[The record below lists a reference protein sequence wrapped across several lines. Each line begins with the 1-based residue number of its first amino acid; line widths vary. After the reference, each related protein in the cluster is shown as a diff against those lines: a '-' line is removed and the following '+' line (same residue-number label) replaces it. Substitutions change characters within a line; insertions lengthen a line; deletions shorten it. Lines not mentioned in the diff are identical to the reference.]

1 MLQVLTG
8 TQKGRKLKVPKGKAV
23 RPTTSRV
30 KKSIFDSLGDISGCR
45 VLDIFAGTGGLGI
58 ESLSRGA
65 GHVTFIEKDTA
76 VFKVLCQNLTL
87 CSFLDKATLMCL
99 DYAQALKALAS
110 KGETFDIIFIDP
122 PYPLYATLEVKDFI
136 IAASPV
142 LSPSGLM
149 IIEHDHKIDDAPPG
163 FDRFTKPFGGTHVSY
178 FRRSGEE
185 K

>member
-8 TQKGRKLKVPKGKAV
+8 TQKGRKLKVPKGRTI

-65 GHVTFIEKDTA
+65 EHVTFIEKDTA
-76 VFKVLCQNLTL
+76 VFKVLCQNLTT
-87 CSFLDKATLMCL
+87 CSFLDKATAMCL
-99 DYAQALKALAS
+99 DYAQALKALSA
-110 KGETFDIIFIDP
+110 KGEKFDIIFIDP
-122 PYPLYATLEVKDFI
+122 PYPLYATLEVKDLI
-136 IAASPV
+136 LAAAPV
-142 LSPSGLM
+142 LSPTGLM

-163 FDRFTKPFGGTHVSY
+163 FDRLTKPFGGTHVSY
-178 FRRSGEE
+178 FRRGGEE
-185 K
+185 